1 MKSRLAVT
9 LLVLIALMIAAP
21 FVALA
26 AQGQDEAGIVDEAGA
41 VQETVIG
48 EGVKRAGYGLGAG
61 IALGLAGLATGIAQS
76 RIGSAGIGALAEN
89 PKLIGNVILLV
100 AIPETIVI
108 LGFVISFMIL
118 GAP

>member
-1 MKSRLAVT
+1 MKSRLA
-9 LLVLIALMIAAP
+9 LVLLMLTALLIVLP

-26 AQGQDEAGIVDEAGA
+26 ADHATEGA
-41 VQETVIG
+41 AKDTSIG

-61 IALGLAGLATGIAQS
+61 IAIGLAGLATGIAQP

-100 AIPETIVI
+100 AIPETVVI
-108 LGFVISFMIL
+108 LGFVIAFMIL
-118 GAP
+118 GTQ

>member
-1 MKSRLAVT
+1 MKSRWAWSMFVVVA
-9 LLVLIALMIAAP
+9 LLIVLP

-26 AQGQDEAGIVDEAGA
+26 AEDHASSEAKDTG
-41 VQETVIG
+41 IG

-61 IALGLAGLATGIAQS
+61 IAIGLAGLATGLAQA
-76 RIGSAGIGALAEN
+76 RIGSAGIGALAED

-100 AIPETIVI
+100 AIPETVVI
-108 LGFVISFMIL
+108 LGFVIAFMIL

>member
-1 MKSRLAVT
+1 MKSRLAWS
-9 LLVLIALMIAAP
+9 LLILMGLMIALP
-21 FVALA
+21 FMALA
-26 AQGQDEAGIVDEAGA
+26 ADGPSSEGTAKDTG
-41 VQETVIG
+41 IG

-61 IALGLAGLATGIAQS
+61 IAIGLAGLATGVAQA

-100 AIPETIVI
+100 AIPETVVI
-108 LGFVISFMIL
+108 LGFVIAFMIL